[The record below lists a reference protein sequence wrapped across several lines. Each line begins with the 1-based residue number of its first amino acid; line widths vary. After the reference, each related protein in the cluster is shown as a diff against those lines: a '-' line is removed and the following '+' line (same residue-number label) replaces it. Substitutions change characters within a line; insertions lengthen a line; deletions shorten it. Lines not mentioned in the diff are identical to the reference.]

1 MSAQHHRS
9 RNKPTAKAEIESLI
23 ALGKTGPEI
32 MAATGMSR
40 VWVTQIIRNQIGS
53 ARDHVPTADCDAH
66 LALIAATGHGFP
78 FYPYLTAKYRR
89 RA

>member
-9 RNKPTAKAEIESLI
+9 RSRPSAKAEIESLI

-40 VWVTQIIRNQIGS
+40 AWVTKLISYHNGS
-53 ARDHVPTADCDAH
+53 PRDHTPTADCDAH
-66 LALIAATGHGFP
+66 LALVAATGHGFP
-78 FYPYLTAKYRR
+78 FYPYMTAKYRMR
-89 RA
+89 S

>member
-9 RNKPTAKAEIESLI
+9 RNKPTAKAEIESMI

-40 VWVTQIIRNQIGS
+40 DYVAQLIGYHS
-53 ARDHVPTADCDAH
+53 RTLRDQPPSADCDFH
-66 LALIAATGHGFP
+66 LAQVAATGHGFP
-78 FYPYLTAKYRR
+78 FYPALTAGYRV